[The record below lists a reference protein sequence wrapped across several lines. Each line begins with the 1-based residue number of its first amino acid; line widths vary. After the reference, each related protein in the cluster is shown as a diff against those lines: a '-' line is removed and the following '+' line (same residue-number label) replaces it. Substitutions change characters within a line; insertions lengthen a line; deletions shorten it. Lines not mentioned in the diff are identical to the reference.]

1 MCSRAVGDSGEL
13 NQREDN
19 MKIKPLIESTEDSCI
34 IRVFR
39 GDGKIVKILIEDSGR
54 IEITAAE
61 SWKDDRQMK
70 LFEYEVTSDTLPQ

>member
-1 MCSRAVGDSGEL
+1 
-13 NQREDN
+13 
-19 MKIKPLIESTEDSCI
+19 MKIKPLIESTDTSCMI
-34 IRVFR
+34 KVFR